1 MPFALVSISTPPSL
15 LSTLN
20 RFGLFTHL
28 EVCHAYNHFC
38 HLTQTL
44 SQKLAG
50 VVLYLVSSICVA
62 TVQASSMQLK
72 ASYQIWICYSA
83 SCAITSKFS
92 SRSFDRMKCKHWKT
106 FQKWLVNFHLP
117 T

>member
-1 MPFALVSISTPPSL
+1 MPFALVSAFPPPSL
-15 LSTLN
+15 VSALS

-28 EVCHAYNHFC
+28 EVCHAHNHFC

-44 SQKLAG
+44 SQRLARA
-50 VVLYLVSSICVA
+50 VLYLVCPICVA
-62 TVQASSMQLK
+62 AVQAGSVQLQ
-72 ASYQIWICYSA
+72 ASCQVWICYSGN
-83 SCAITSKFS
+83 CAIISKS
-92 SRSFDRMKCKHWKT
+92 SPCLFNRVKCKHSMT

>member
-1 MPFALVSISTPPSL
+1 MPFALVIICSPPSL
-15 LSTLN
+15 RSTLN

-28 EVCHAYNHFC
+28 DVCHAYNHFC

-50 VVLYLVSSICVA
+50 VVLYLDSSVCVA
-62 TVQASSMQLK
+62 MVQASSMQLK

-92 SRSFDRMKCKHWKT
+92 YHSFDRMK
-106 FQKWLVNFHLP
+106 
-117 T
+117 